1 MVGYLKDDTL
11 QLDVDVII
19 DESDFNTF
27 VSNFEKVIK
36 NTKTD
41 VLLTYREDL
50 NLYMLVDY
58 LSQRYRA
65 VFRRKSEKSRI
76 FLIASRQ
83 FH

>member
-11 QLDVDVII
+11 QLEVDVII

-27 VSNFEKVIK
+27 VSDFEKAIK